1 MIDTRKAA
9 KATATKADL
18 DAPERRLGACM
29 DRLFWRTMAGVAIL
43 LVAHLAAVWGI
54 VAAYAGP

>member
-18 DAPERRLGACM
+18 DVSEQRLRARM

-43 LVAHLAAVWGI
+43 LLAHLAAVWGI
-54 VAAYAGP
+54 VAAHAGP